1 MHQVRKLEELELEPG
16 VLNTEALMLVLK
28 KKEFPDKIQRVFKYL
43 DAQED
48 PEVMAKK
55 VYTITILNSAN
66 NPYREIPELI
76 IPDSLI
82 YVDNSFAGF
91 AVPLVENH
99 KNLGTIINNDDI
111 SLKVKLDYLHQLGT
125 LIDKVQRVDNT
136 KNRFQFGDLNEFN
149 FIIDENDTVKAIDL
163 DSAYLGVGE
172 PLNMAYYLLKNDYIL
187 SMPDKYKTYKNKN
200 VDTGIITPTD
210 DTDLYC
216 YNMIILNALAKE
228 NLYRHDINTYYQY
241 LEYLK
246 VLGLPDDLLEAFNN
260 IYIPRNNTNPKD
272 ILSDIDPSLEK
283 KLDFRVFQKIY
294 MKI

>member
-1 MHQVRKLEELELEPG
+1 MYQVRKLEELELEPG

-28 KKEFPDKIQRVFKYL
+28 KKEFSDKIQRVFKYL

-187 SMPDKYKTYKNKN
+187 SLPDKYKTYKNKN